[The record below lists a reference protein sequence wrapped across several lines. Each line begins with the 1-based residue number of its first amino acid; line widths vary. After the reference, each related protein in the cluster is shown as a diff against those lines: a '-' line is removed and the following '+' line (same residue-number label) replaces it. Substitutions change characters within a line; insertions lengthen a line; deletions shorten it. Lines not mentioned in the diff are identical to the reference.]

1 VAQEVSLKKIYY
13 YLHGIIFSA
22 FASMAIYVTYQ
33 DANIYSPPDGIWRAT
48 VFSIAVYVL
57 LTLIL
62 YALTRDHETTG
73 IVATIL
79 VLGLMY
85 IWRTF
90 LLVAF
95 AAGLAWLALAFVGK
109 KFKLSQLH
117 ISMVVISVAISAYS
131 LIQYLTLATNAPW
144 DSKTNMTLPVDLE
157 PAALAEYKPDI
168 YYIILDGYGSAEM
181 LEKLHD
187 YDNSQFI
194 QALEAR
200 GFVVAEDSRSNYTR
214 TILSLS
220 SSLNMQYLDS
230 VSQDMGTSYLWW
242 PLMGTVTHNQVR
254 EFLEGQGYQS
264 VSLANGWDFTSIGVA
279 DTLLKPFPVFLNKF
293 EELYFQSTN
302 LSVLL
307 FLNKIGV
314 STPSYDTHRQT
325 VSFAFEQLGKLPEEF
340 QSPIFV
346 FVHII
351 SPHAPFI
358 FDENG
363 SPLTPDYPFTFS
375 DDRYF
380 LSPPSKYR
388 SGYLAQM
395 KYINKKTIETI
406 DAILENSP
414 LPPVIILQGDHG
426 SGVYIDYHSADNSCL
441 YERFSILNAYHLP
454 GVDPDSI
461 PTDIEPVNTFRMV
474 FNRYFSTNLEYLPNQ
489 QFFSDSLKMYQFE
502 DVTARVD
509 QPCQTDE

>member
-1 VAQEVSLKKIYY
+1 MKNTHY
-13 YLHGIIFSA
+13 YLPGAIFSA
-22 FASMAIYVTYQ
+22 FASMAAYVTFQ
-33 DANIYSPPDGIWRAT
+33 DANIYSPPDAIWRAT
-48 VFSIAVYVL
+48 VFSIAVYAFL
-57 LTLIL
+57 ALIL

-73 IVATIL
+73 LVANIL

-90 LLVAF
+90 LLVSF
-95 AAGLAWLALAFVGK
+95 AGGLAWLALAFLGK
-109 KFKLSQLH
+109 KFKLSQLQV
-117 ISMVVISVAISAYS
+117 SMAVISVAISAYS
-131 LIQYLTLATNAPW
+131 GIQYIRLATNAPW
-144 DSKTNMTLPVDLE
+144 DSKTNLTAPVDLE
-157 PAALAEYKPDI
+157 PAAQSESKPDI

-181 LEKLHD
+181 LERMHG
-187 YDNSQFI
+187 YDNSEFI
-194 QALEAR
+194 GALEAR
-200 GFVVAEDSRSNYTR
+200 GFTVAKQSKSNYMR

-230 VSQDMGTSYLWW
+230 VSKNMGTSYLWW
-242 PLMGTVTHNQVR
+242 PLMGTITQNRVR
-254 EFLEGQGYQS
+254 MFLEKQGYQT

-279 DTLLKPFPVFLNKF
+279 NILLKPFPVFLNKF

-302 LSVLL
+302 LSVLF

-314 STPSYDTHRQT
+314 STPSYDTHRET
-325 VSFAFEQLGKLPEEF
+325 VSFAFEQLGKLPDEF
-340 QSPIFV
+340 QSPKFV

-358 FDENG
+358 FDEKG
-363 SPLTPDYPFTFS
+363 APLTPDYPFTFS

-395 KYINKKTIETI
+395 TYINKKTIETI
-406 DAILENSP
+406 DAILESSP
-414 LPPVIILQGDHG
+414 QPPVIILQGDHG
-426 SGVYIDYHSADNSCL
+426 SGVYVDYHSAENSCL

-461 PTDIEPVNTFRMV
+461 PADINPVNTFRMV
-474 FNRYFSTNLEYLPNQ
+474 FNEYFSTNLEYLPNR
-489 QFFSDSLKMYQFE
+489 QFFSDSLEMYQFE
-502 DVTARVD
+502 DVTAHVD
-509 QPCQTDE
+509 SACQIDE